1 VASAEDL
8 RKLMGRLPE
17 AIEGPVELRF
27 TVRGK
32 PLTWAWQ
39 ERKSGRGR
47 VPNPDVLAI
56 RVSAEARK
64 QDLLALDA
72 GIFFTEAHYD
82 GYPAILVHL
91 AAIDVELLGVLLREA
106 WRIQAP
112 KTLVRSWEGSPT
124 SR

>member
-1 VASAEDL
+1 MAV
-8 RKLMGRLPE
+8 LPE

-32 PLTWAWQ
+32 PLTWVWQ
-39 ERKSGRGR
+39 ERKGGRGR
-47 VPNPDVLAI
+47 VPNLDVLAV
-56 RVSAEARK
+56 RVSGEARK
-64 QDLLALDA
+64 EDLLALDA

-82 GYPAILVHL
+82 GYPAILVRL
-91 AAIDVELLGVLLREA
+91 ASIDVELLGELVRDA

-112 KTLVRSWEGSPT
+112 KALVRSWEGSPP